1 MNTKNNNPKPVFSEI
16 EKKKVTRIFW
26 VLGFFPLALVT
37 CLLLFQPDDSLPTVA
52 SLETPPELLA
62 SVVLAEDG
70 VTELGRYWKI
80 NRTSLPYKSISP
92 FVTDA
97 LISTEDERFV
107 EHSGADF
114 KAIGRAIVSVG
125 GAGGASTITQQLAK
139 LLFTLQQREKEDEA
153 RAQGVAYSSNS
164 GGRIGR
170 IFSRIN
176 EKARENIIATRL
188 EKRYTKEEIITMYLN
203 QFDFL
208 YNAVGIENAAKVY
221 FKTTPKNLTKDQ
233 AAMLIG
239 MCKNPTL
246 FNPHTYQIK
255 NYRVWLANRNKVSL
269 ESVSRE
275 EIAEARAKDSIRA
288 FDRRNQVLFQW
299 LKNSKSKNAALRVTI
314 TQEEYEVLSKKPLIC
329 DYQEVDHKRG
339 TAQYFR
345 EGLRKELTTLFS
357 EKNSDGSLKYKNPD
371 GKTWDIYRDGLKIYT
386 TIDANMQQHAEEAMA
401 RHLSETLQPQFDQN
415 NRHLRNYPFSNDLK
429 DDEAEK
435 LISSARKNCPRYLK
449 MLEDGISESEIK
461 KVFNTPVSMR
471 VFTWDGDKSTGFIK
485 EKDTTIS
492 PNDSIRYYK
501 SFLHSGLISIEPET
515 GFVKAWVGGVNI
527 DHFAYDH
534 VRQGKRQVGS
544 TMKPFV
550 YASAVAMGVVKPCTL
565 FDDVAHCVDL
575 IDPEGNIDGK
585 WCPKNSNSMSGGTV
599 SVATGL
605 KMSMNNITVAVM
617 QAMGGKAGPQTIA
630 KLMGNMDIKLNKND
644 IVPSMCLGS
653 MDLSLFEMVGAQAT
667 FANHGVFVKPTTILR
682 IEDRNGNVIFS
693 AKSES
698 KEVLSEDVAYTMIK
712 MMQGVI
718 QGGTGSSLRSGQ
730 AWANITA
737 PTAGKTGTT
746 QNNSDGWF
754 IGLTPE
760 LVTGVWVGAED
771 RAVRFK
777 STNQGQGART
787 AMPIYGY
794 YMNAVYKDPKI
805 GISTTDFE
813 KPKNFD
819 EQTNGCSGEYIPAEE
834 VITDSTASDAIDG
847 GLGL

>member
-1 MNTKNNNPKPVFSEI
+1 MANTNNNIQPTFSDR

-26 VLGFFPLALVT
+26 FMGLFPLILAT
-37 CLLLFQPDDSLPTVA
+37 SLLLFQPDDSLPTVA
-52 SLETPPELLA
+52 SLDTPPELLA
-62 SVVLAEDG
+62 SVVLADDG
-70 VTELGRYWKI
+70 KTELGRYWKI
-80 NRTSLPYKSISP
+80 NRTSVPYKAISP

-139 LLFTLQQREKEDEA
+139 LLFTLQQREKEDIA
-153 RAQGVAYSSNS
+153 RANGVAYSNNS

-221 FKTTPKNLTKDQ
+221 FNKKPSKLTKDE

-246 FNPHTYQIK
+246 FNPHTHQIK
-255 NYRVWLANRNKVSL
+255 NYRSYLANQNGVSPNAITV
-269 ESVSRE
+269 EQ
-275 EIAEARAKDSIRA
+275 IAEKRASDSLRA
-288 FDRRNQVLFQW
+288 FNRRNQVLFQW
-299 LKNSKSKNAALRVTI
+299 LKNSKSKNSALRVTI
-314 TQEEYEVLSKKPLIC
+314 TEEEYKVLSAKPLYC
-329 DYQEVDHKRG
+329 HYQEVDHKKG
-339 TAQYFR
+339 MAPYFR
-345 EGLRKELTTLFS
+345 EGLRKELVELFAQ
-357 EKNSDGSLKYKNPD
+357 KNSDGTLKYKND
-371 GKTWDIYRDGLKIYT
+371 EGVQWDIYRDGLKVYT
-386 TIDANMQQHAEEAMA
+386 TINADMQEHAEEAMA
-401 RHLSETLQPQFDQN
+401 KHLSETLQPQFDQN
-415 NRHLRNYPFSNDLK
+415 NRHLKHFPFSNDLT
-429 DDEAEK
+429 DAEAES
-435 LISSARKNCPRYLK
+435 LMNSARRNSPRYLK
-449 MLEDGISESEIK
+449 LVDAGVPEDEIK
-461 KVFNTPVSMR
+461 RIFNTPCSMK
-471 VFTWDGDKSTGFIK
+471 VFTWDGKKSEGYMK

-492 PNDSIRYYK
+492 PNDSIRHYK
-501 SFLHSGLISIEPET
+501 SYLHAGLISIEPQT

-534 VRQGKRQVGS
+534 VRQGRRQVGS

-550 YASAVAMGVVKPCTL
+550 YASALSMGVVKPCTIIP
-565 FDDVAHCVDL
+565 DIAHCVDL
-575 IDPEGNIDGK
+575 IDPEGNIDGR
-585 WCPKNSNSMSGGTV
+585 WCPRNANTMSGGQCSV
-599 SVATGL
+599 SKGL
-605 KMSMNNITVAVM
+605 AMSMNNITVAVM
-617 QAMGGKAGPQTIA
+617 QKMGGKAGPQTIA
-630 KLMGNMDIKLNKND
+630 KLMENMDIKLDKND

-653 MDLSLFEMVGAQAT
+653 MDLSLYEMVGAQST
-667 FANHGVFVKPTTILR
+667 FVNKGVYVRPSTIMR
-682 IEDRNGNVIFS
+682 IEDRNGNVIYS
-693 AKSES
+693 AKSIS
-698 KEVLSEDVAYTMIK
+698 KEILSEDVAYTMIK

-718 QGGTGSSLRSGQ
+718 QGGTGSSLRGGA
-730 AWANITA
+730 AWANISA

-754 IGLTPE
+754 MGLTPE

-771 RAVRFK
+771 RAVRFR

-794 YMNAVYKDPKI
+794 FMNEVYKDPKI
-805 GISTTDFE
+805 GISTTEFDR
-813 KPKNFD
+813 PKNFN
-819 EQTNGCSGEYIPAEE
+819 EQINGCAGEYLPEPEKDTLVPEIQ
-834 VITDSTASDAIDG
+834 I
-847 GLGL
+847 